1 MVQSRI
7 KGLGSNPH
15 PIYVIRC
22 SMTMAEYIL
31 KILRSQLI
39 VMFSWGF
46 HLPMALPDDK
56 GLRFYVNGFKYS
68 GRVDVVYNDGRDLF
82 EVSLSNG
89 TIVEDVYL
97 DSLVNVI
104 DGLVERTDNYKERIE
119 TEYQIH

>member
-15 PIYVIRC
+15 PIYVIKC

-31 KILRSQLI
+31 KILCSQLI

-46 HLPMALPDDK
+46 HRPMALPDDK

>member
-1 MVQSRI
+1 
-7 KGLGSNPH
+7 
-15 PIYVIRC
+15 
-22 SMTMAEYIL
+22 MTMAEYIL

-46 HLPMALPDDK
+46 HRPMALPNDK

-89 TIVEDVYL
+89 RIVEDVYL

>member
-1 MVQSRI
+1 
-7 KGLGSNPH
+7 
-15 PIYVIRC
+15 
-22 SMTMAEYIL
+22 MTMAEYIL

-46 HLPMALPDDK
+46 HHPMALPNDK